1 MMPTEAEI
9 KEVFQGL
16 TWTQIGAT
24 FITVVA
30 IFILRHLVISW
41 IKHRKNISINRR
53 RKWTVN
59 ANSAFSFLLIIS
71 IILIWSSELQTMA
84 FSFVAIAAAL
94 AIATKEVLACF
105 TGGLYKSSNNLF
117 DVGDRI
123 EVGGIRGD
131 VIDRNLFATTLL
143 EIGPGSR
150 THQYT
155 GRSVSI
161 PNSFFLTH
169 PVINESFLKN
179 FVLHTFSIP
188 LAIKCDWRKA
198 EELLLRISE
207 EVCSHLYPTVE
218 GHMKRFEQR
227 AAIQPP
233 RYHPRVHL
241 KFIDYKS
248 FELIVRVTV
257 PANEKGQYEQEII
270 KRFMTEYSDELKN
283 CVLA

>member
-1 MMPTEAEI
+1 MMPSEVEI
-9 KEVFQGL
+9 KELFQGL

-24 FITVVA
+24 FVTVVA

-41 IKHRKNISINRR
+41 IKHRKNISVQRR

-59 ANSAFSFLLIIS
+59 TNSTFSFVLIIS

-161 PNSFFLTH
+161 PNSFFLVQ

-179 FVLHTFSIP
+179 FVLHTFNIP
-188 LAIKCDWRKA
+188 LSIKCNWKLA
-198 EELLLRISE
+198 EEILMRISE

-248 FELIVRVTV
+248 YELIVRVTV
-257 PANEKGQYEQEII
+257 PANEKGQYEQEIV
-270 KRFMTEYSDELKN
+270 KRFMTEFDAEIMGAKFD
-283 CVLA
+283 